1 VKGTEND
8 GKKKKKE
15 LCEVHGGHAKHI
27 VGLLVCVDRIVK
39 IPLELRL
46 VNKQKKRGV

>member
-1 VKGTEND
+1 VHEAENA
-8 GKKKKKE
+8 GKKKE
-15 LCEVHGGHAKHI
+15 LCEAHGGHAKHI